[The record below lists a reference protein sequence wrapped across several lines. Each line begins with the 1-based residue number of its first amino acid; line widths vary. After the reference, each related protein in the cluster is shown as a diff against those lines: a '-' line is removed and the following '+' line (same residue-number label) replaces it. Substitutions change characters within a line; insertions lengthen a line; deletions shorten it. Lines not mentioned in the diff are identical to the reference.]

1 MVNGK
6 DFNMKLKKHLLYVC
20 LTPLLL
26 SCASNSLVS
35 PIDKSVPKDF
45 RNEVLVLGTPHLS
58 GKKKLTPKHLNRLVS
73 KLSSWQP
80 TQICVET
87 RSPSE
92 IYQMT
97 QIAPFNIGV
106 RKTLKMFDQY
116 KVDISKQENK
126 RFKYSFFK
134 AQALL
139 QKELKSL
146 NKNYEKVIQLS
157 LISYDYF
164 NALLYWTR
172 LNDKEKREL
181 KITKKS
187 KDHLNKSLLSKGEI
201 NSLAIRLANKNRLS
215 KLCAID
221 SQISTYGV
229 LEASE
234 KEIDRLFASPKRA
247 QFREKAAF
255 KEYIKIQETSLES
268 GDLLPL
274 YAHLNSSEVNY
285 EDEKQWEWL
294 YEDSTETGLNRVRF
308 SAWDSRNVR
317 IANNIIGVSQS
328 RKKERILVI
337 IGSSHKSIIDRF
349 LKASNSISVE
359 SMKFD

>member
-1 MVNGK
+1 
-6 DFNMKLKKHLLYVC
+6 MKLRNHLLYVC

-26 SCASNSLVS
+26 SCVSNSLVS

-45 RNEVLVLGTPHLS
+45 RNKVLVLGTPHLS
-58 GKKKLTPKHLNRLVS
+58 GKKELTSKHLDRLVS
-73 KLSSWQP
+73 KLSSWKP

-87 RSPSE
+87 RNPSE

-106 RKTLKMFDQY
+106 KKTLKMFDQY
-116 KVDISKQENK
+116 KVDLSKQENRK
-126 RFKYSFFK
+126 FKYSFFK
-134 AQALL
+134 AQTLL

-146 NKNYEKVIQLS
+146 NKDYEKIIQLS

-172 LNDKEKREL
+172 LNDKQKREL

-187 KDHLNKSLLSKGEI
+187 KKNLNKSLMSKGEI
-201 NSLAIRLANKNRLS
+201 NSLAIRLANKNKLP

-229 LEASE
+229 LEANE
-234 KEIDRLFASPKRA
+234 KEIEKLFSSPKRA
-247 QFREKAAF
+247 QFRERTSF
-255 KEYIKIQETSLES
+255 KEYIKIQEASLES

-274 YAHLNSSEVNY
+274 YAHLNSSKVNY

-308 SAWDSRNVR
+308 SAWDNRNVR
-317 IANNIIGVSQS
+317 ITNNIIDVSQS
-328 RKKERILVI
+328 REKERILVI
-337 IGSSHKSIIDRF
+337 IGSSHKSIIDRL